1 MRIALAQTCTGL
13 DPEQNAADLCD
24 HISAAAAGGASMLFT
39 PEMCGMID
47 RNRSRAA
54 THIRSETEDLVL
66 SAVRKAAVN
75 SGIWVSLGSLAL
87 RDDGRDDGR
96 VDDKWVN
103 RSLLINPEGRVVA
116 RYDKIHLFDVDLNAE
131 DSWRES
137 AAYAGGKQAVLAR
150 TDEAGIGLSI
160 CYDVRFPSLYAALA
174 DQGAD
179 ILTVPAAFTVPTGQA
194 HWEVLLRARAIESSA
209 FVIAAAQCGTH
220 EDGRRTYG
228 HSMVVD
234 PWGRV
239 LLDMAEDMGVGFC
252 DIDLNEIEEVRRK
265 LPVLKNRRDFSGPEL
280 ME

>member
-1 MRIALAQTCTGL
+1 MRVALAQTCTGL

-24 HISAAAAGGASMLFT
+24 HITAAAAGGASMLFT
-39 PEMCGMID
+39 PEMSGMID

-54 THIRSETEDLVL
+54 AHIRSETEDLVL
-66 SAVRKAAVN
+66 SAVQNAAIN

-87 RDDGRDDGR
+87 RDERRD
-96 VDDKWVN
+96 DDKWVN

-174 DQGAD
+174 DKGAD

-220 EDGRRTYG
+220 EDGRNTYG

-234 PWGRV
+234 PWGQV
-239 LLDMAEDMGVGFC
+239 LLNMEETLGVGFC
-252 DIDLNEIEEVRRK
+252 NIDLNDIEEVRRK
-265 LPVLKNRRDFSGPEL
+265 LPVLKNRQDFSGPEL
-280 ME
+280 IE

>member
-13 DPEQNAADLCD
+13 DPVRNALELCE
-24 HISAAAAGGASMLFT
+24 HIAAAADGGADILFT
-39 PEMCGMID
+39 PEMSGMID
-47 RNRSRAA
+47 RNRTRAA
-54 THIRSETEDLVL
+54 SKIKSETDDPTLA
-66 SAVRKAAVN
+66 AVRKQAVE
-75 SGIWVSLGSLAL
+75 SRIWVSLGSLAL
-87 RDDGRDDGR
+87 QSEGQD
-96 VDDKWVN
+96 DDKWVN
-103 RSLLINPEGRVVA
+103 RSLLINPDGRIVA

-137 AAYAGGKQAVLAR
+137 AAYAGGEQAVLAR
-150 TDEAGIGLSI
+150 TDTASIGLSI
-160 CYDVRFPSLYAALA
+160 CYDIRFPSLYAALA
-174 DQGAD
+174 EQGAD

-209 FVIAAAQCGTH
+209 FVIAAAQFGTH

-239 LLDMAEDMGVGFC
+239 LLDMGETMGAGFC
-252 DIDLNEIEEVRRK
+252 DIDLDEIQEVRRK

>member
-1 MRIALAQTCTGL
+1 MRVALAQTCTGL
-13 DPEQNAADLCD
+13 DPDQNAADLCD
-24 HISAAAAGGASMLFT
+24 HITAAAAGGASMLFT
-39 PEMCGMID
+39 PEMSGMVD

-54 THIRSETEDLVL
+54 AHIRSESEDLVL
-66 SAVRKAAVN
+66 AAVRNAAIN
-75 SGIWVSLGSLAL
+75 AGIWVSLGSLAL
-87 RDDGRDDGR
+87 RDERRD
-96 VDDKWVN
+96 DDKWVN
-103 RSLLINPEGRVVA
+103 RSLLINPEGRIVA

-137 AAYAGGKQAVLAR
+137 AAYAGGKQAVLGR
-150 TDEAGIGLSI
+150 TDEASIGLSI
-160 CYDVRFPSLYAALA
+160 CYDLRFPSLYAALA

-179 ILTVPAAFTVPTGQA
+179 ILTIPAAFTVPTGQA

-209 FVIAAAQCGTH
+209 FVIAAAQCGAH
-220 EDGRRTYG
+220 EDGRHTYG

-239 LLDMAEDMGVGFC
+239 LLDMEQTMGVGFC
-252 DIDLNEIEEVRRK
+252 DIDLNDIQEIRRK